1 MKIVSII
8 GLVFL
13 LLMSANAPGL
23 PKGGWEAGVG
33 RAGITPEE
41 PVWMGGFGF
50 RDRPAEAKEQDL
62 WAKALALKDA
72 KGKTVVMI
80 TVDVVK
86 IPKNV
91 SDTIRGILHS
101 RFGLTKAEILINC
114 SHTHSGPALE
124 DVNGIPFSDEMQSPE
139 QTARIA
145 RYTSRF
151 VGEVLAAAGN
161 AINSMKPAT
170 VYADNGVTRFQVN
183 RRNNPIENL
192 NRQTQLNGPIEHSVP
207 VLKVVGADK
216 ALKAIVFGYACH
228 PTILRGYLWSGDFPG
243 YAQQRLE
250 ELYPTAT
257 AMFCQGAGG
266 DVSALPPKRTREYAE
281 QYGRE
286 LAGAVQQV
294 VDGEMPLLDPEVTA
308 VYAEIPLPYKRIPSP
323 EELLKTA
330 ESGAGYEKRWARR
343 LLDILERGQQLDSSY
358 PYPIQF
364 WKLGSQ
370 QMIALG
376 GELTIEYA
384 IKLKQ
389 MLGENLF
396 VFGYSNDLM
405 GYIPSLTVLSEGGYE
420 GYSAQYYHTHPGP
433 WAPSIETIILK
444 ESLRLAEG
452 AGLH

>member
-1 MKIVSII
+1 MKIASLVS
-8 GLVFL
+8 LVFL
-13 LLMSANAPGL
+13 VFVSANVPGFQ
-23 PKGGWEAGVG
+23 KAGWEAGVG
-33 RAGITPEE
+33 RARITPEE

-50 RDRPAEAKEQDL
+50 RDHPGEGKEQDL

-72 KGKTVVMI
+72 RGKRVVMI

-91 SDTIRGILHS
+91 SDTIRNILHS

-114 SHTHSGPALE
+114 SHTHSGPALK
-124 DVNGIPFSDEMQSPE
+124 DVNSIPFSDEMQSPE
-139 QTARIA
+139 QTSRIV
-145 RYTSRF
+145 RYTDRF
-151 VGEVLAAAGN
+151 VRDVLAVAN
-161 AINSMKPAT
+161 DAINSMKPAM

-183 RRNNPIENL
+183 RRNNSIENL
-192 NRQTQLNGPIEHSVP
+192 NRQIQLNGPIEHSVP
-207 VLKVVGADK
+207 VLKVVGTDK
-216 ALKAIVFGYACH
+216 VLKAIVFGYACH
-228 PTILRGYLWSGDFPG
+228 PTILRGYQWSGDFPG

-257 AMFCQGAGG
+257 ALFCQGAGG
-266 DVSALPPKRTREYAE
+266 DVSALPPRRAKEYAE

-294 VDGEMPLLDPEVTA
+294 IDREMPLLESGITTG
-308 VYAEIPLPYKRIPSP
+308 YAEISLPYKRVPSS

-330 ESGAGYEKRWARR
+330 ETGAGHEKRWARH
-343 LLDILERGQQLDSSY
+343 LLDMLQRGQKLRSSY

-370 QMIALG
+370 QIVALG
-376 GELTIEYA
+376 GEVTIEYA

-420 GYSAQYYHTHPGP
+420 GYSAQYYSKHSGP

-444 ESLRLAEG
+444 ESLRLAEE
-452 AGLH
+452 AGK